1 MASDGGTMIDFHTH
15 ILPGMDDGSSS
26 IQESIALLDAEREQG
41 VETVILTPHYHP
53 GKETPAQF
61 VQRRQDAMNKLDAW
75 VSMNP
80 VRLYAGAEVEYFDG
94 ICQAEGLELL
104 TIEGTNLFLL
114 EMPYCAWTER
124 MIRDV
129 LEISGLRSIAVVL
142 AHIERY
148 LDLQSVATLDCLLK
162 NGILFQANA
171 SFFLNWKS
179 RRRARKMLQNGQI
192 HFIGSD
198 CHNTDRRPPNI
209 GKITQYIKS
218 YEDVLRTNFCS

>member
-1 MASDGGTMIDFHTH
+1 MIDFHTH

-41 VETVILTPHYHP
+41 IETVILTPHYHP

-61 VQRRQDAMNKLDAW
+61 VQRRQDAMNKLGAW
-75 VSMNP
+75 ASMNP

-94 ICQAEGLELL
+94 ICQAEDLELL

-124 MIRDV
+124 MVRDV
-129 LEISGLRSIAVVL
+129 LEISSLRSITVVL

-148 LDLQSVATLDCLLK
+148 LDLQPVTTLDCLLK

-192 HFIGSD
+192 HFVGSD
-198 CHNTDRRPPNI
+198 CHNTDRRPPNM
-209 GKITQYIKS
+209 GKIAQYIKS
-218 YEDVLRTNFCS
+218 HEDVLRSNFSPLK